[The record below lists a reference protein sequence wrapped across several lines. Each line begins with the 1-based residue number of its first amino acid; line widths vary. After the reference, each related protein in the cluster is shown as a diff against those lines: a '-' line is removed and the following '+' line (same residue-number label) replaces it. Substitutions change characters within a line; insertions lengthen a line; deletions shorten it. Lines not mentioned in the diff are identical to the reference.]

1 MKVSVLPCYCLS
13 SNVKMFAC
21 YSCERGTIIR
31 EKRTRSKRDSSMLLE
46 YSLSLNSSLSMREL
60 SMSAER
66 CGMLDTQATVLSE
79 AGVGGFKVL
88 GDEP

>member
-1 MKVSVLPCYCLS
+1 
-13 SNVKMFAC
+13 
-21 YSCERGTIIR
+21 
-31 EKRTRSKRDSSMLLE
+31 MLLE